1 MNVLPMN
8 NKMKAS
14 IKNKIKPNIGIAR
27 FCITIGIMT
36 VMFLVLIVRLYELQI
51 LNEPEDASSVTLKS
65 QKIITLKSARGN
77 IYDRN
82 GKPLA
87 YNRAAYAVTLRD
99 MGNYKT
105 SRIRNLTLNRI
116 AYSLVSR
123 LMKNGEKINNEL
135 KIRLNEQGTYEFT
148 VNGTQLQRFKADIF
162 GKARVEDM
170 TEEEANAGA
179 EDIIEYLASS
189 KRFGLYAERENKYTA
204 EELKAYQLKETYS
217 KEETLGIL
225 GIRYM
230 LSLNT
235 YQKYVPVTIARD
247 VSEKTIIYV
256 KENQNILTGAE
267 IETDWVRVYDGGEA
281 FAHILGYTGPIS
293 EEELSKLG
301 EKNTDYTIQSS
312 IGKTG
317 LEQYLESTL
326 KGKDGKAEVS
336 VDTAGVEL
344 TKEKLVSNP
353 EPGEDVYLSIDKDLQ
368 TAVYHILE
376 QHIAG
381 ILISNIINT
390 KEFDKTAVRDAS
402 DIKIPVYDVYFAL
415 INNEVINLTQLNSET
430 ATEFEREIYKKI
442 EHKKAEVLDE
452 IISAISEG
460 TAIKSSQSAELQDY
474 ENFII
479 DQLAILTDSAID
491 KKDPVYIAWTT
502 DKNISI
508 HDFFSYALRMGWID
522 RKKISSKGA
531 YFTMEESCKVLA
543 EIIAEQLK
551 ENRDFDKRIFKY
563 LLKSDEVSGED
574 TCRLLYEQGVLSEQD
589 EDYSNLMNH
598 NMNAYSF
605 ILKKIENLQI
615 TPASLA
621 LDPYSGSAVVVEAD
635 TGKVLASVTYPGYD
649 NNRLANQMDSSY
661 YNKLYR
667 DLSIPLFNRA
677 TGQLMAPGSTFKPVT
692 VIAGLKEGVI
702 GSDTKIFC
710 DGIFDKVVPP
720 LRCWKHYGH
729 GEINGPAEAIEN
741 SCNDYL
747 GDISYRLGLKGR
759 GTYSDAQAL
768 SYIRNYAK
776 VFDLDKKSGI
786 EIAESEPQITDKY
799 AIPSAIGQGTHSYN
813 TVQLARYVNT
823 LATKGTSYKL
833 SLIKEMKNQLTGK
846 SHIKDSE
853 LQSRI
858 DLPDGI
864 WAVVE
869 EGMQLFAENNSE
881 LKDMK
886 ITVAGKSGT
895 AQESARRPDHALFIG
910 YAPAQNPEI
919 SVAVRIANG
928 YASGNAVGTGRDII
942 NYYFKLEKREDIV
955 TGKASQALNHRTD

>member
-1 MNVLPMN
+1 MN
-8 NKMKAS
+8 NKNKPSM
-14 IKNKIKPNIGIAR
+14 KNKVKPNIGIAR
-27 FCITIGIMT
+27 FSITIGIMIL
-36 VMFLVLIVRLYELQI
+36 MFLSLIVRLYELQI
-51 LNEPEDASSVTLKS
+51 LNEPADASGVKLKS

-87 YNRAAYAVTLRD
+87 YNRAAYAVTLKD

-105 SRIRNLTLNRI
+105 NRIRQLTLNRI
-116 AYSLVSR
+116 AYNLVSR
-123 LMKNGEKINNEL
+123 LMKNHEKINNEL
-135 KIRLNEQGTYEFT
+135 KIMLNEDGNYEYT
-148 VNGTQLQRFKADIF
+148 VTGTQLQRFKADIF
-162 GKARVEDM
+162 GKARVDDM
-170 TEEEANAGA
+170 TEEEAGTGA

-189 KRFGLYAERENKYTA
+189 KRFGLYGEREIKYTT
-204 EELKAYQLKETYS
+204 EELKEYQLKETYN

-235 YQKYVPVTIARD
+235 YQKYVPVTIAKD

-256 KENQNILTGAE
+256 KENENILTGAE
-267 IETDWVRVYDGGEA
+267 VETDWVRVYDGGEA

-293 EEELSKLG
+293 EEELSKLS
-301 EKNTDYTIQSS
+301 ETNADYTIQSS

-317 LEQYLESTL
+317 LEQYLEDTL
-326 KGKDGKAEVS
+326 KGKDGRAEVS
-336 VDTAGVEL
+336 VDMDGKEL
-344 TKEKLVSNP
+344 TKEKQIRKP
-353 EPGEDVYLSIDKDLQ
+353 EPGEDVYVSLDKDLQ

-381 ILISNIINT
+381 ILISNITNA
-390 KEFDKTAVRDAS
+390 KEFDKSAVRDAS

-415 INNEVINLTQLNSET
+415 VNNEVINLTLLNSET
-430 ATEFEREIYKKI
+430 ATEFERGIYKKI
-442 EHKKAEVLDE
+442 EKKKAEVLEE
-452 IISAISEG
+452 ISCVISEG
-460 TAIKSSQSAELQDY
+460 TIIKSSQSEEMQDY
-474 ENFII
+474 ENFIT
-479 DQLAILTDSAID
+479 DKLTILTNSAVD
-491 KKDPVYIAWTT
+491 KMDPAYIAWTVE
-502 DKNISI
+502 KNISI

-522 RKKISSKGA
+522 RKNINSKGS

-551 ENRDFDKRIFKY
+551 ENRDFDKLIFKY
-563 LLKSDEVSGED
+563 LLRSDEVSGED
-574 TCRLLYEQGVLSEQD
+574 TCRLLYEQGILSEKD
-589 EDYSNLMNH
+589 EDYKDLMNH
-598 NMNAYSF
+598 RISGYSF
-605 ILKKIENLQI
+605 ILKKIGNLQI

-621 LDPYSGSAVVVEAD
+621 LDPYSGSAVVVEAA
-635 TGKVLASVTYPGYD
+635 TGKVLASVSYPGYD
-649 NNRLANQMDSSY
+649 NNRLANQMDVQY
-661 YNKLYR
+661 YNRLYR

-702 GSDTKIFC
+702 GPDTTIFC

-729 GEINGPAEAIEN
+729 GEINGPAEAIEH

-759 GTYSDAQAL
+759 GTYSDARAL
-768 SYIRNYAK
+768 SYIRNYAE
-776 VFDLDKKSGI
+776 VFNLDKKSGI
-786 EIAESEPQITDKY
+786 EIAESEPNITDRY

-833 SLIKEMKNQLTGK
+833 SLIKEIKNQVTGK
-846 SHIKDSE
+846 LNRKKSE
-853 LQSRI
+853 IQSRV
-858 DLPDGI
+858 DLPPGI
-864 WAVVE
+864 WEVVD
-869 EGMQLFAENNSE
+869 EGMQLFAENNTE

-910 YAPAQNPEI
+910 YAPAQKPEI
-919 SVAVRIANG
+919 SVVVRIANG
-928 YASGNAVGTGRDII
+928 YASGNAVGTGRDIF
-942 NYYFKLEKREDIV
+942 NYYFKLEKKEDIV